1 MRGIAKF
8 YTWFWIVY
16 FPVCIAF
23 AYTVNFDWSDEI
35 LTVLLLAYA
44 VVRHRYLVKS
54 KERTREI
61 MIYIGVMVFY
71 LGYSLLLRVTTPRGV
86 MLDFMQQ
93 LRPYAVFYLT
103 WMMAPRFTL
112 FQRKLLR
119 NVMLATYG
127 AYLLA
132 FLFYPSLVD
141 PFAAAGAAAGGT
153 IESASLGQ
161 IAICCGMVYYLFSKH
176 TPMNRN
182 IAILIMLVGLLSGKS
197 KYFGECV
204 VFIALVVFVK
214 KKIDY
219 TSPLTLL
226 KVAALAVVVIF
237 FTWSKFNAYYVE
249 GFQDDSE
256 VMARPAT
263 YTTGLQIMFHDYIPF
278 GSGLGSFGVAAAAKE
293 YSPLYYKYNLDQ
305 VWGLTPENPMFLA
318 DAFYPTLVEYGIV
331 GFVLF
336 LVFWK
341 RRLWEANRIPNMVYY
356 RMALMAI
363 MALALESTA
372 DSSYLSGKGM
382 GYFMI
387 LALCLNSARRRPRRR
402 KRLLPAT
409 DGHEPVAIGNRMAAE
424 ESAMTAVESVA
435 SSVESSASSVQN
447 SASSVDVESTA
458 ERTAEVQPHERP

>member
-23 AYTVNFDWSDEI
+23 TYTVNFDWSDEI

-44 VVRHRYLVKS
+44 VVRRRYLVRS
-54 KERTREI
+54 KARTGEI
-61 MIYIGVMVFY
+61 MTYVGIMLFY
-71 LGYSLLLRVTTPRGV
+71 LVYSLLLRVTTPRGV
-86 MLDFMQQ
+86 ILDFLQQ

-103 WMMAPRFTL
+103 WMMAPRFTR

-119 NVMLATYG
+119 NVMLVTYG
-127 AYLLA
+127 VYLVA
-132 FLFYPSLVD
+132 FLFFPSLVD
-141 PFAAAGAAAGGT
+141 PFAASSVRTGGAV
-153 IESASLGQ
+153 ESASLGQ

-182 IAILIMLVGLLSGKS
+182 IAVLIMLLGLLSGKS

-204 VFIALVVFVK
+204 VFIALVFFVK
-214 KKIDY
+214 RKIDY
-219 TSPLTLL
+219 TSPVTLL
-226 KVAALAVVVIF
+226 KVAALGAVVIF
-237 FTWSKFNAYYVE
+237 FTWTKFNAYYVE

-293 YSPLYYKYNLDQ
+293 YSPLYYKYHLDE
-305 VWGLTPENPMFLA
+305 VWGLTPDNPMFLA
-318 DAFYPTLVEYGIV
+318 DAFYPTLAEYGIL
-331 GFVLF
+331 GLVLF

-402 KRLLPAT
+402 KRLLPMV
-409 DGHEPVAIGNRMAAE
+409 DKLGPVAMYNATATTGNCD
-424 ESAMTAVESVA
+424 
-435 SSVESSASSVQN
+435 SSVGSN
-447 SASSVDVESTA
+447 A
-458 ERTAEVQPHERP
+458 ERTAEVPTHERP